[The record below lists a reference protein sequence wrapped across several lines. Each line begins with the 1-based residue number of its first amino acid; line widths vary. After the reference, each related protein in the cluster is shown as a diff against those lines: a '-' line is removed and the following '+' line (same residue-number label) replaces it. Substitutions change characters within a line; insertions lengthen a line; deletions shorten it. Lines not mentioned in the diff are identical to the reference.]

1 MKPLNEEI
9 ESTLNSLEGLKPAQ
23 PGPDFKSKVMAR
35 WEESSKGDEWLRYL
49 KYGIAAM
56 ILMAMVNIITL
67 LNRGTTTAPQ
77 TDQFTAQVVDQYLDA
92 SDIYESSYE

>member
-1 MKPLNEEI
+1 MPLNEEI
-9 ESTLNSLEGLKPAQ
+9 ENTLNSLEGLRSAQ

-35 WEESSKGDEWLRYL
+35 WEENPKVDQWLLYL

-56 ILMAMVNIITL
+56 ILMAMVNILTI
-67 LNRGTTTAPQ
+67 LNKETTTN
-77 TDQFTAQVVDQYLDA
+77 TDDFTAQVVEQYLDS

>member
-9 ESTLNSLEGLKPAQ
+9 EATLNSLEGLKSAQ

-35 WEESSKGDEWLRYL
+35 WEETSKGDQWLQYL

-56 ILMAMVNIITL
+56 ILMAMVNILTL
-67 LNRGTTTAPQ
+67 LNRGASAPQ
-77 TDQFTAQVVDQYLDA
+77 TDEFTAQVVDQYLDA

>member
-9 ESTLNSLEGLKPAQ
+9 EATLHSLEGLRPAQ

-35 WEESSKGDEWLRYL
+35 WEESSRGDRWLRYL

-56 ILMAMVNIITL
+56 ILMAMANVLTL
-67 LNRGTTTAPQ
+67 LNRGTTTPQ
-77 TDQFTAQVVDQYLDA
+77 TDEFTSQVVDQYLDA
-92 SDIYESSYE
+92 SDPYESSYE

>member
-9 ESTLNSLEGLKPAQ
+9 EATLNSLEGLNPAK
-23 PGPDFKSKVMAR
+23 PGPDFKTKVMAR
-35 WEESSKGDEWLRYL
+35 WEESSHGDQWLRYL

-56 ILMAMVNIITL
+56 ILMAMVNILTL
-67 LNRGTTTAPQ
+67 LNRTTATPQ
-77 TDQFTAQVVDQYLDA
+77 TDEFTAQVVDQYLDA